1 MSIMD
6 AFIPEGALKPLAEG
20 QLMKELTDILV
31 SLEGFEPENEQAREA
46 SVIFVHRPTVL
57 VAAGSGRLPRYRFVP
72 LLTKGRDD
80 DTVVR
85 LVEKAVIEAVA
96 RAEGTSFDDA
106 RSRVWVSP
114 WEIPGPGREP
124 APNSARILD
133 SLADRA

>member
-6 AFIPEGALKPLAEG
+6 AFIPEGALKPVAEG

-31 SLEGFEPENEQAREA
+31 SLEGIEPENEQARAEC
-46 SVIFVHRPTVL
+46 VIFVHRPTVL
-57 VAAGSGRLPRYRFVP
+57 VAGRPARLPRYRFVP

-114 WEIPGPGREP
+114 WELPCPEREL

-133 SLADRA
+133 SLADRE